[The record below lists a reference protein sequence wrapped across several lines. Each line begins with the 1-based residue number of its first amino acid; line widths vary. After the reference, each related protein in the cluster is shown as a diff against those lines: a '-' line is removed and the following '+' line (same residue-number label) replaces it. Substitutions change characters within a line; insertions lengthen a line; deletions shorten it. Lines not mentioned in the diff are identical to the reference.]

1 MARSCARFRLTV
13 FPPLSLPRSGELHSD
28 VAGLMA
34 RVKGD
39 LIGIQ
44 QSKSFK
50 MRGQMHRPKAAL
62 TLADCGGLGRQEFWR
77 LPGRLSGT
85 RWRGPCLRSSGNPG
99 VLCRGAPT
107 AGGCCYLEHCRGN
120 WRNFLCDNR
129 LTAWRGA
136 GRSPFLSVRL
146 GKVSLSRVCHP
157 QPCRC
162 RRSSTPASF
171 LELG

>member
-1 MARSCARFRLTV
+1 
-13 FPPLSLPRSGELHSD
+13 
-28 VAGLMA
+28 MA

-129 LTAWRGA
+129 LTTRRGA

-162 RRSSTPASF
+162 R
-171 LELG
+171 